1 MSGLP
6 LGRAA
11 LGLAVALVL
20 SGCGGSEGGAATE
33 ETDESPAP
41 TGAVADTSVCVGDAS
56 PAPTPYAG
64 DFPDD
69 WPFPDGTVVHSAE
82 DRGDS
87 GTIVTGVVD
96 AEFPEVL
103 DFMNRDVVGA
113 GFETESGET
122 EDDDAEAEWSGNDYR
137 GRWAIRESASCP
149 GETVIQVLAAPG
161 EE

>member
-6 LGRAA
+6 LGGAA

-20 SGCGGSEGGAATE
+20 SGCGGSEGGAPDE
-33 ETDESPAP
+33 KTDESSAP
-41 TGAVADTSVCVGDAS
+41 SGAVADTAVCVADAS
-56 PAPTPYAG
+56 AAASPYAG

-96 AEFPEVL
+96 ADFPEVL

-113 GFETESGET
+113 GFEIDSGET
-122 EDDDAEAEWSGNDYR
+122 EDDDAEAEWSGNGYR
-137 GRWAIRESASCP
+137 GRWAIRESGSCQ